1 MALIKCNE
9 CGNEI
14 YEKAKACPK
23 CGCPNNLIEEKTEE
37 KQTDSENNQN
47 NDGGTGCII
56 AFFVFIMF
64 IIAGSIVWA
73 MSWWDNNDME
83 NKIVNGFVDTVN
95 TVTDTYVEYK
105 YDKEREKEL
114 KNRVYNA
121 LNIE

>member
-1 MALIKCNE
+1 
-9 CGNEI
+9 
-14 YEKAKACPK
+14 
-23 CGCPNNLIEEKTEE
+23 
-37 KQTDSENNQN
+37 
-47 NDGGTGCII
+47 
-56 AFFVFIMF
+56 
-64 IIAGSIVWA
+64 
-73 MSWWDNNDME
+73 ME

>member
-1 MALIKCNE
+1 
-9 CGNEI
+9 
-14 YEKAKACPK
+14 
-23 CGCPNNLIEEKTEE
+23 
-37 KQTDSENNQN
+37 
-47 NDGGTGCII
+47 
-56 AFFVFIMF
+56 MF

-83 NKIVNGFVDTVN
+83 NKIVNAFVDTVN